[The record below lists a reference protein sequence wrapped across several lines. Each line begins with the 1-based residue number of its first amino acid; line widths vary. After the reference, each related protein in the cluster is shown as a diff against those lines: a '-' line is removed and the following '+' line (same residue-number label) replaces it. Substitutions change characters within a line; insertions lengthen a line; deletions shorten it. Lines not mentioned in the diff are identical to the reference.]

1 MWRCARAVTGTA
13 MEAAAAAAALRF
25 LRSIG
30 VMPSN
35 ASPDAHQQ
43 RSLVASG
50 SVTWSV
56 SGGLPLLQQQQ
67 QLQMSQDSTTAVRT
81 GEGNPE
87 PRIVKL
93 VQGRVVHQTHGV
105 RAPQH
110 KG

>member
-1 MWRCARAVTGTA
+1 

-56 SGGLPLLQQQQ
+56 SSGLPLLQQQL
-67 QLQMSQDSTTAVRT
+67 LQISQDSTTAVAT

-87 PRIVKL
+87 PRILKS

-105 RAPQH
+105 RAPQL
-110 KG
+110 KGQNPVCQM